1 MDNRALHSLEF
12 DKILAEIAGF
22 ASTEKAKAD
31 IMATCPSD
39 DYDECVRLQQETS
52 EAYYAMNKHNIYPS
66 FDSDDVA
73 DCLMR
78 AKKLSMLTMAELL
91 KIAKT
96 LRVGRVLR
104 AAITHVSSEKMAI
117 ISCMAGGIS
126 TQNRLEDDIYRS
138 IISDSEMSD
147 SASSKLAQIRSGIIK
162 ANERLRSKLNS
173 YISTP
178 QYQKVLQDNIVTK
191 RGDRYVI
198 PVKSEFRSSI
208 SGLVHDQSSSGATVY
223 IEPIIIVEMNNE
235 LKTLMA
241 DEKNEIERILREFT
255 SRVGMVADEIIGN
268 YNIITKLDVIFSRG
282 EYAIKSKC
290 VAPIFNRRGYI
301 NIKKGRH
308 PLINADRVVPIS
320 VVLGDKYNI
329 LMITGPNTGGK
340 TVSLKMVGL
349 FALMAQS
356 GLYIP
361 AQEDS
366 EMGIFTNVFCD
377 VGDEQSIEQSLSTF
391 SSHISN
397 IVHILNGFDK
407 HSLILLDELGA
418 GTDPEEGAAL
428 AISIT
433 ERIRESGAKAIITT
447 HYSLLKEYS
456 YVTDGVE
463 NACMDFNPQTF
474 EPTYNLIIGVPGTSN
489 ALQIAERL
497 GLDKDIIA
505 QAKSKMGAERA
516 NFEEVLLSAD
526 IARRKSQS
534 ESERMEKLNNE
545 IANEKR
551 ALMQEKNALLMQRE
565 KLAASARSE
574 VKRKV
579 QESLEDVND
588 ILDELKTILNNPT
601 DSGYFEAAKLR
612 KQIENLSIE
621 TVSDEDVMPDVMS
634 GAAEVGDEVYIKKIH
649 KTATVMQIKKNGDYE
664 VKIGN
669 FTTTVKASAALKVK
683 K

>member
-1 MDNRALHSLEF
+1 MDYRALHSLEF
-12 DKILAEIAGF
+12 DKILAAIAAF
-22 ASTEKAKAD
+22 AATEKAKTD
-31 IMATCPSD
+31 ILAICPSD
-39 DYDECVRLQQETS
+39 DYDECLRLQQETS
-52 EAYYAMNKHNIYPS
+52 EAYFAMNKHNIYPY
-66 FDSDDVA
+66 FDTDDVA
-73 DCLMR
+73 DCVVR
-78 AKKLSMLTMAELL
+78 AKKLSMLTMGELL
-91 KIAKT
+91 KIART

-104 AAITHVSSEKMAI
+104 SALTHVSSEKMAI

-126 TQNRLEDDIYRS
+126 LYNQLEDDIYRC

-147 SASSKLAQIRSGIIK
+147 SASSKLAQIRTGINK

-223 IEPIIIVEMNNE
+223 IEPMIIVEMNNE

-255 SRVGMVADEIIGN
+255 SRVGMASDGIIGN
-268 YNIITKLDVIFSRG
+268 YNIITKLDEIFARA
-282 EYAIKSKC
+282 EYAIKTKC
-290 VAPIFNRRGYI
+290 VAPIFNKRGYI

-308 PLINADRVVPIS
+308 PLINAENVVPIS
-320 VVLGDKYNI
+320 VALGDKYNI

-361 AQEDS
+361 AQEES
-366 EMGIFTNVFCD
+366 EMGIFSNVFCD

-397 IVHILNGFDK
+397 IVHIVNGVDK
-407 HSLILLDELGA
+407 HSLVLLDELGA

-433 ERIRESGAKAIITT
+433 ERIRDIGAKAIITT

-463 NACMDFNPQTF
+463 NACMDFNPETF

-497 GLDKDIIA
+497 GLDKDIITE
-505 QAKSKMGAERA
+505 AKSKIGVERA

-545 IANEKR
+545 IANEKN

-579 QESLEDVND
+579 QESLEDVNE
-588 ILDELKTILNNPT
+588 ILDELKAILNNPS
-601 DSGYFEAAKLR
+601 DSGYFEATKLR
-612 KQIENLSIE
+612 KQIENLSID
-621 TVSDEDVMPDVMS
+621 TTPNDDVMPDVITE
-634 GAAEVGDEVYIKKIH
+634 AAEVGDEVYIKKIH
-649 KTATVMQIKKNGDYE
+649 KTGTVMKIKKNGDYE

-669 FTTTVKASAALKVK
+669 FITAVKASVALKVK